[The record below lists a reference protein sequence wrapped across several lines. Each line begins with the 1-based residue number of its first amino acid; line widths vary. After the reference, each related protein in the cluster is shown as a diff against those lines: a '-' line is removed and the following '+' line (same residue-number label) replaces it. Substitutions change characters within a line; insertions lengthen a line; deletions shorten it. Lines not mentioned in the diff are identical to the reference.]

1 MTNPIASAA
10 RELTGGPQDY
20 DALLELAGDARFVL
34 IGEASHGT
42 HEFYRERARI
52 TKRLI
57 TEKGF
62 NAVAIEGDWPSAFRV
77 NRYVRAASEDK
88 TAIAA
93 LGDFARFPT
102 WMWRNAD
109 VVEFVEWLRGHNDS
123 LPAARRTGF
132 YGLDLYSLYHSMAA
146 VVSYLERAD
155 PPAAKR
161 ARARYACFDHFG
173 QDSQAYGYATA
184 FSTSKSCEDEVVAQL
199 VEMQS
204 KTGQDEEFFD
214 AEQNARLVKNAE
226 EYYRSMFTSRAS
238 SWNLRDAHMMETLE
252 ALAGRLSSHGQARIV
267 VWEHNSH
274 VGDARATEMGQ
285 RDEWTVGQLVRER
298 HGKQC
303 LLLGMTTYRGT
314 VTAASDWDAPAERKR
329 VRDALPGSYERLFHE
344 SGPQHFLLPL
354 RGDGPAARLLS
365 EPRLERAIGVVYVPQ
380 TERYSHYFRALL
392 PGQFDAVL
400 HWDETR
406 ALEPLERTAQWETG
420 EAPET
425 YPVGV

>member
-20 DALLELAGDARFVL
+20 DALLELVGDARFVL

-62 NAVAIEGDWPSAFRV
+62 NAVAIEGDWPSASRV

-123 LPAARRTGF
+123 LPAARHTGF

-155 PPAAKR
+155 PPAAER

-184 FSTSKSCEDEVVAQL
+184 FGASKSCEDEVVAQL

-204 KTGQDEEFFD
+204 KTGQDGEFFD
-214 AEQNARLVKNAE
+214 AQQNARLVKNAE
-226 EYYRSMFTSRAS
+226 EYYRSMFTSRES
-238 SWNLRDAHMMETLE
+238 SWNLRDAHMVETLE
-252 ALAGRLSSHGQARIV
+252 AVASRSSSESAAKIAAKGRQ
-267 VWEHNSH
+267 
-274 VGDARATEMGQ
+274 
-285 RDEWTVGQLVRER
+285 
-298 HGKQC
+298 
-303 LLLGMTTYRGT
+303 
-314 VTAASDWDAPAERKR
+314 
-329 VRDALPGSYERLFHE
+329 
-344 SGPQHFLLPL
+344 
-354 RGDGPAARLLS
+354 
-365 EPRLERAIGVVYVPQ
+365 
-380 TERYSHYFRALL
+380 
-392 PGQFDAVL
+392 
-400 HWDETR
+400 
-406 ALEPLERTAQWETG
+406 
-420 EAPET
+420 
-425 YPVGV
+425 

>member
-1 MTNPIASAA
+1 MASPRVPRCAPRWPRCAASIRRASWSRCRWLRAIPAKRCATRPTRSSAHARPSRSTRWASGTRISSRPATKRSGSYSTMANPIASAA

-20 DALLELAGDARFVL
+20 DALLELVGDARFVL

-123 LPAARRTGF
+123 LPAARRAGF

-146 VVSYLERAD
+146 VVAYLERAD

-161 ARARYACFDHFG
+161 ARQRYACLDHYG
-173 QDSQAYGYATA
+173 KDSQSYGYATA
-184 FSTSKSCEDEVVAQL
+184 FGASKS
-199 VEMQS
+199 
-204 KTGQDEEFFD
+204 
-214 AEQNARLVKNAE
+214 
-226 EYYRSMFTSRAS
+226 
-238 SWNLRDAHMMETLE
+238 
-252 ALAGRLSSHGQARIV
+252 
-267 VWEHNSH
+267 
-274 VGDARATEMGQ
+274 
-285 RDEWTVGQLVRER
+285 
-298 HGKQC
+298 
-303 LLLGMTTYRGT
+303 
-314 VTAASDWDAPAERKR
+314 
-329 VRDALPGSYERLFHE
+329 
-344 SGPQHFLLPL
+344 
-354 RGDGPAARLLS
+354 
-365 EPRLERAIGVVYVPQ
+365 
-380 TERYSHYFRALL
+380 
-392 PGQFDAVL
+392 
-400 HWDETR
+400 
-406 ALEPLERTAQWETG
+406 
-420 EAPET
+420 
-425 YPVGV
+425 